1 MDFLDWISVL
11 SFIIGLMNLDLNEKQ
26 VDNLEKHLSEQ
37 DERLL
42 KTIIDQ
48 NKQILEKLEKL

>member
-11 SFIIGLMNLDLNEKQ
+11 SFMIGLMNLELNEKQ

-37 DERLL
+37 DERIL

-48 NKQILEKLEKL
+48 NNKILEKLEKL

>member
-26 VDNLEKHLSEQ
+26 VGNLERHLSNQ
-37 DERLL
+37 DENLL
-42 KTIIDQ
+42 KKIIEQ
-48 NKQILEKLEKL
+48 NEEIISLLKEK